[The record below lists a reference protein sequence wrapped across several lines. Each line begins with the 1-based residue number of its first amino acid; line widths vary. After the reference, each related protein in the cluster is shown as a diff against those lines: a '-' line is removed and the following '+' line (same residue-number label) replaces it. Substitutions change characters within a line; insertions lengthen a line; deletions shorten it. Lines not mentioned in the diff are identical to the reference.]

1 MDLSRIS
8 TRAVRVNISLPE
20 ALAKTLDDEARARSM
35 NRSGFF
41 GLCRT
46 QGHAGGAR
54 SV

>member
-35 NRSGFF
+35 NRSGIF